1 MKKNKLDIFIPV
13 GGLGRRL
20 GGITKKTPK
29 PLIKINNEPFLVKLI
44 RSFNNLDYDNIYLLT
59 NYKEKDFFFLKYQFR
74 NLDLIKDKKRKGTF
88 KSLFDCKK
96 YIKNDFLYSNSDE
109 ILDLNIKYIIKIFK
123 KKKIDILQLFFKDN
137 LGKKLNKKFV
147 INKKNF
153 NKTHKYTEAG
163 LKIFKK
169 NIFIKSSKIN
179 FKRIED
185 YIEYNLKNL
194 KIMYF
199 IVEHKPYSIDTWK
212 RLERTKKYLKKIKL

>member
-59 NYKEKDFFFLKYQFR
+59 NYKEKAFFFLKYQFR

-109 ILDLNIKYIIKIFK
+109 ILDFSITTASRCSVPLDIVYIDPIEF
-123 KKKIDILQLFFKDN
+123 D
-137 LGKKLNKKFV
+137 KKFRYL
-147 INKKNF
+147 INLRSQ
-153 NKTHKYTEAG
+153 A
-163 LKIFKK
+163 
-169 NIFIKSSKIN
+169 
-179 FKRIED
+179 
-185 YIEYNLKNL
+185 
-194 KIMYF
+194 
-199 IVEHKPYSIDTWK
+199 
-212 RLERTKKYLKKIKL
+212 KL